1 MQCFI
6 TFSRIQ
12 EWFWDT
18 WWIRVMGSIWSL
30 VKWNRIISKAVLSI
44 LYAGFSSHLT
54 ERPGWWKNKKSY
66 KLIQSPYCPGWRGK
80 SHSPFC
86 RPLRQWWSPRH
97 TWKHWGGRGHFF
109 FSIFHAGK
117 NWIELFLL
125 WEPVLTRKWMFLE
138 GYPAWP
144 SLPSPSSVFWRAAA
158 ALWNKQQQ
166 GNYLI
171 HQLTGTLR
179 PKHYIDSIQENTV

>member
-97 TWKHWGGRGHFF
+97 TWKHWGGGVT
-109 FSIFHAGK
+109 FSFQYFMLEK
-117 NWIELFLL
+117 TELSCFSYESLSSLANECSLRDILHGPHSPAHLL
-125 WEPVLTRKWMFLE
+125 CSEELQPHSETNNNK
-138 GYPAWP
+138 AII
-144 SLPSPSSVFWRAAA
+144 SSTSR
-158 ALWNKQQQ
+158 
-166 GNYLI
+166 
-171 HQLTGTLR
+171 
-179 PKHYIDSIQENTV
+179 QEH